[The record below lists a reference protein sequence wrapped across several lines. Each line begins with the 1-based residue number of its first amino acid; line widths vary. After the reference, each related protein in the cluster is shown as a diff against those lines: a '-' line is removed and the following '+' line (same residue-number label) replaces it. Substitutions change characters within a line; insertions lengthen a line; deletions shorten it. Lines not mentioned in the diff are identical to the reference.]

1 MQSPRGR
8 ILNLYHETAAPHALV
23 EVRASLG
30 CARCAAGKGC
40 GAGVVGGDGHP
51 QRIEAVIAGGIEVR
65 EGDEVRVELA
75 PNNVLEA
82 ALVVYGLPLAGA
94 VAGAVVA
101 QAAGAGDGWAVLAA
115 CFGLAAGVAAGRLR
129 LRKAACLRRF
139 TPVVT
144 ARLEAGGP

>member
-8 ILNLYHETAAPHALV
+8 ILNLYHETAPPHALV

-40 GAGVVGGDGHP
+40 GAGVVGGDGKA
-51 QRIEAVIAGGIEVR
+51 QRIEAVIAGGVDVR

-82 ALVVYGLPLAGA
+82 AFVVYGLPLAGA
-94 VAGAVVA
+94 VTGAA
-101 QAAGAGDGWAVLAA
+101 LAHAANSGDGWAAIAA
-115 CFGLAAGVAAGRLR
+115 GLGLAAGVAAGRLR
-129 LRKAACLRRF
+129 LRQAVCLRRF

-144 ARLEAGGP
+144 ARLTAGGR